1 MTIGFRP
8 FATIPDDARGT
19 CTWTPEEDDNMP
31 GTWASSCGELWSFM
45 DGGPVENRVTYCH
58 HCGGKVVIGETK

>member
-1 MTIGFRP
+1 MKIGFRP

-19 CTWTPEEDDNMP
+19 CTWALDDEES
-31 GTWASSCGELWSFM
+31 GTWASSCGELWSFI
-45 DGGPVENRVTYCH
+45 DGGPAENRVSYCH